1 MAVPFFLRSAAKER
15 KKEEKKAMA
24 RPKFKEVAGKR
35 LLAFKKKRQ
44 SSLLLA

>member
-15 KKEEKKAMA
+15 KKKRRGDGTTKVQRNDWKEVLAVQKEKK
-24 RPKFKEVAGKR
+24 
-35 LLAFKKKRQ
+35 